1 MATPYDVMEVYTMRN
16 CPNCGEAVADT
27 AKFCGNCA
35 TPVPAEPQ
43 PEAEAPAAAPVEEVQ
58 PEASAVSA
66 PTAVETPVTEPASA
80 AAAPAAP
87 AAAPKK
93 GGVNKGLLI
102 GGIGVLGVGAVA
114 AAIGLAVTLFNG
126 KNDNIYYYKDGEL
139 VASTLGK
146 EPKHW
151 ELTDR
156 LCDESLESYEISSL
170 SYMMLLSDDGKT
182 LFYPDR
188 LDDETGLYTLY
199 CRDAD
204 DSEAEPVKV
213 DSDISF
219 YAVNKKATVVYYIK
233 GDDDD
238 ATLYRKSLKDD
249 SKTKIAD
256 GVESYFVANADLSRI
271 LYFVSEEVERTE
283 GDYVY
288 TDVVED
294 IFEIVDDGE
303 PVRVDRGVD
312 SLEYMNKDLT
322 KLYYIKEDSL
332 YFKKA
337 GEEKVKIASDVYNV
351 IKVYDSGTVYFVRQN
366 ESDVTLS
373 TYVEDDLKASD
384 EAMEEPVYPTRP
396 DYPDYPEYPS
406 WYDYDTTEEYDA
418 AYDQYLLDYAEYE
431 AECDR
436 LDDAYDKACDDYWEA
451 DAKYDE
457 KLYRDRI
464 RENLQEFTL
473 DVSGYTLCYYNGS
486 EIETVHDSVRYSYYS
501 DDEVA
506 ADSAKMLFHAYEAKD
521 MKKVKMS
528 DMGDSFS
535 VYDLEDQVREALFG
549 STASYLANGAAAA
562 ELSVDFGEH
571 DTGDLY
577 FDEKGDYV
585 YYFLNTA
592 ENSIEADLYR
602 APVTENGLGNEEQY
616 DTEVYFGQISF
627 EGGYVVYF
635 KDVPETDDGYTDGNY
650 GDLYIDKQLVDYDVA
665 RYELIFNTEEKVW
678 YYLADYDEE
687 DECGELK
694 VYDGKENKSIGS
706 DVVSFVVDHSDRL
719 FYINDYSNTYRC
731 GALYY
736 FDGKKSLKIDEDVTG
751 VLPVV
756 QGSSVMKVLLD
767 ELY

>member
-1 MATPYDVMEVYTMRN
+1 MRT

-35 TPVPAEPQ
+35 APVQAAQPAAEESAA
-43 PEAEAPAAAPVEEVQ
+43 PEATAAPVAEVQ
-58 PEASAVSA
+58 PEASAVTA
-66 PTAVETPVTEPASA
+66 PAAVETPADEPV
-80 AAAPAAP
+80 AAPVPPVASAP

-93 GGVNKGLLI
+93 GLNKGLLI

-114 AAIGLAVTLFNG
+114 AAIGLAVTLFSS

-139 VASTLGK
+139 VAATTDK

-151 ELTDR
+151 ELTGR
-156 LCDESLESYEISSL
+156 LCDESLSSYEISSL
-170 SYMMLLSDDGKT
+170 SYMMLLSDDGKK

-199 CRDAD
+199 YRDAN

-213 DSDISF
+213 DSEISF
-219 YAVNKKATVVYYIK
+219 YAVNKKATTIYYIK
-233 GDDDD
+233 GDEDD

-256 GVESYFVANADLSRI
+256 GVEPYFCANADLSRI

-283 GDYVY
+283 DDYVY
-288 TDVVED
+288 TDVVKD
-294 IFEIVDDGE
+294 IFEIVDGGE
-303 PVRVDRGVD
+303 PARVDRGVD
-312 SLEYMNKDLT
+312 SLEYISKDMSE
-322 KLYYIKEDSL
+322 LYYIKEDSL
-332 YFKKA
+332 YYKK
-337 GEEKVKIASDVYNV
+337 GSEEKVKIASDVYNV
-351 IKVYDSGTVYFVRQN
+351 VKVYDSGTVYFVREN

-373 TYVEDDLKASD
+373 TYVDDDLKASD
-384 EAMEEPVYPTRP
+384 EALEEPVYPTRP

-406 WYDYDTTEEYDA
+406 WYDYDTDEEYDA
-418 AYDQYLLDYAEYE
+418 AYDRYLLDYAEYE

-436 LDDAYDKACDDYWEA
+436 LDDVYDKACDAYWEA

-464 RENLQEFTL
+464 RENLEEFTL

-486 EIETVHDSVRYSYYS
+486 EIETVHDSVRSSYYF

-506 ADSAKMLFHAYEAKD
+506 ANSAKILFRGYEAKD
-521 MKKVKMS
+521 VKKVKMS
-528 DMGDSFS
+528 EMGDSFS
-535 VYDLEDQVREALFG
+535 IYDLEAQVREALFG
-549 STASYLANGAAAA
+549 STVSYIANGASAA

-577 FDEKGDYV
+577 FNEKGDYV
-585 YYFLNTA
+585 YYFLDSA

-602 APVTENGLGNEEQY
+602 APVTENGLGTEEQY
-616 DTEVYFGQISF
+616 DTEVYFGQLSF
-627 EGGYVVYF
+627 EGGHVVYF
-635 KDVPETDDGYTDGNY
+635 KDVPETDDGYSDGSY
-650 GDLYIDKQLVDYDVA
+650 GDLYIDKQLVDYDVS
-665 RYELIFNTEEKVW
+665 RYDLLYNEEEKVW
-678 YYLADYDEE
+678 YYLADYDDD

-694 VYDGKENKSIGS
+694 VYNGKESKSIAA
-706 DVVSFVVDHSDRL
+706 DVVSFDVDPSDRL
-719 FYINDYSNTYRC
+719 FYINDYSSTYDC
-731 GALYY
+731 GTLYY
-736 FDGKKSLKIDEDVTG
+736 FDGKKSFKIDEDVTA

-756 QGSSVMKVLLD
+756 QGGNVMEVLLD